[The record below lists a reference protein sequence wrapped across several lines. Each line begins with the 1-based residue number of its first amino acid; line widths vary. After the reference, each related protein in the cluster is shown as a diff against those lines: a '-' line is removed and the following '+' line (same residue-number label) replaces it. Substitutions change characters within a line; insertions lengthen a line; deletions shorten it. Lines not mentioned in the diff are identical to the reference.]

1 MGIRHVVQPYK
12 GYSRD
17 PDSQWDN
24 LGRVLV
30 DMEQEGP
37 VEFDVDNLPDI
48 DASGNRNKRKL
59 LREISQRIPSLPG
72 RARRLEQQAEKLLEE
87 AKAKEAAAQ
96 KSSSQKTS
104 SGAQTTGKSKK
115 KGKKKR

>member
-17 PDSQWDN
+17 VESQWDN

-30 DMEQEGP
+30 DMEQPIPE
-37 VEFDVDNLPDI
+37 VYDADDLPDM
-48 DASGNRNKRKL
+48 DNGKQNKKKL
-59 LREISQRIPSLPG
+59 LREISKRVPELPTRIQRLQE
-72 RARRLEQQAEKLLEE
+72 EQKALEE
-87 AKAKEAAAQ
+87 AKAKEAAAH
-96 KSSSQKTS
+96 KATSQKVSAGGGTS
-104 SGAQTTGKSKK
+104 KKK